1 MTNAHDAL
9 IERLAAQVLPAVGH
23 SARWSPEPWSPP
35 GLEGGLARFM
45 DQTLLK
51 ANATRDQVAALCDGA
66 LIHRF
71 ASVCVNSCWTGFC
84 AEKLEG
90 SGVRVC
96 TVVGFPLGAMATE
109 AKAFETL
116 SAVRA
121 GAEEI
126 DMVLNVGWLLAGDW
140 RAVFDDIAAVAKSAE
155 GRPVK
160 VILETALL
168 DDERKIAACLLSKAA
183 GAAFVKTST
192 GFADK
197 GATAEDVALMRRVAG
212 ATTGVK
218 ASGGIRDAATS
229 RAMIA
234 AGANRLGVSAGVQIV
249 QGESGQGGY

>member
-1 MTNAHDAL
+1 MTTTHDAL
-9 IERLAAQVLPAVGH
+9 IQRIAAQVLPAVG
-23 SARWSPEPWSPP
+23 RPGQWSPEQWTPP
-35 GLEGGLARFM
+35 SLERGLGPFM

-51 ANATRDQVAALCDGA
+51 ANATREQVATLCDGA
-66 LIHRF
+66 LKHRF
-71 ASVCVNSCWTGFC
+71 ASVCVNSCWTALC
-84 AEKLEG
+84 AERLEG

-140 RAVFDDIAAVAKSAE
+140 RAVFDDIAAVVKAAE
-155 GRPVK
+155 KRPVK
-160 VILETALL
+160 VILETALI
-168 DDERKIAACLLSKAA
+168 DDERKVAACHLSKAA

-197 GATAEDVALMRRVAG
+197 GATAEDVALMRRVVG
-212 ATTGVK
+212 PSVGVK